1 MIYHQIIKDSTDK
14 SVTIRIIDNNDAK
27 GTPEEAVEH
36 DTSGI
41 ALWYRRDGAAKTTIT
56 PASLAALTTS
66 HTDGG
71 IEHIDDGYY
80 RLDVP
85 DAAFATGVDKV
96 VIGGTVTGMVV
107 IGASVEL
114 VDDVPLDGSNRVL
127 ASVDATTSNG
137 NTALTGSGLATAA
150 NLATASGHAESAAT
164 AATSADGK
172 LPNLTANNL
181 VPVDVKRINAV
192 ELTGDG
198 DGTPMG
204 AA

>member
-1 MIYHQIIKDSTDK
+1 MAFLGDA
-14 SVTIRIIDNNDAK
+14 VIDEVLTFYANTHDPTTEGNPAADADAPPTYRVYEEET
-27 GTPEEAVEH
+27 GTPLLTGSMAKLDDSNTLGFYSEAI
-36 DTSGI
+36 TLS
-41 ALWYRRDGAAKTTIT
+41 AAN
-56 PASLAALTTS
+56 
-66 HTDGG
+66 GF
-71 IEHIDDGYY
+71 E
-80 RLDVP
+80 
-85 DAAFATGVDKV
+85 VDKTYC
-96 VIGGTVTGMVV
+96 IRKAATVNSVDGVEIDTFKMVV
-107 IGASVEL
+107 
-114 VDDVPLDGSNRVL
+114 DVAVDGSNRVL
-127 ASVDATTSNG
+127 AAVDATTSNG